1 MVGQWL
7 SPACYIPGAFA
18 ASLYLAWKYAD
29 DFESGI
35 IANTNVGGENCHRGA
50 VIGALLG
57 GAAGREGLPKRLVEG
72 IHDSSLLRARIDA
85 LVAVAARG

>member
-1 MVGQWL
+1 MVGHRL
-7 SPACYIPGAFA
+7 SPACYIPGAFS

-57 GAAGREGLPKRLVEG
+57 GALGMGHIPSRFVDG
-72 IHDSSLLRARIDA
+72 IQGAPALRMQLDA
-85 LVAVAARG
+85 LTVSARD